1 VKDEAQ
7 AKDLSGRYDIMEVD
21 FISLSKTDL
30 NSEVPIVRF
39 LSNLFSS
46 DASTLEERK
55 RVLEEEFNISMT
67 LEICEEMESV
77 CTLTESVLQEGVEIG
92 REQGLEEGREQG
104 IEIGTV
110 TTLANNVISLMRN
123 FGCDAD
129 TAMDY
134 LGVEGP
140 IREVVAEKVMSAMV
154 AY

>member
-1 VKDEAQ
+1 MALTIDEEVK
-7 AKDLSGRYDIMEVD
+7 I
-21 FISLSKTDL
+21 
-30 NSEVPIVRF
+30 
-39 LSNLFSS
+39 
-46 DASTLEERK
+46 
-55 RVLEEEFNISMT
+55 
-67 LEICEEMESV
+67 V
-77 CTLTESVLQEGVEIG
+77 CTLTEAVLQEGVEIGREQGLEEGREQG

>member
-1 VKDEAQ
+1 
-7 AKDLSGRYDIMEVD
+7 
-21 FISLSKTDL
+21 
-30 NSEVPIVRF
+30 
-39 LSNLFSS
+39 
-46 DASTLEERK
+46 
-55 RVLEEEFNISMT
+55 MT
-67 LEICEEMESV
+67 LAIDEEMMSMA
-77 CTLTESVLQEGVEIG
+77 TLTEAVLQE
-92 REQGLEEGREQG
+92 G

-110 TTLANNVISLMRN
+110 MTLANNVISLMRN

>member
-1 VKDEAQ
+1 MCPVGGLQYAMALTID
-7 AKDLSGRYDIMEVD
+7 
-21 FISLSKTDL
+21 
-30 NSEVPIVRF
+30 
-39 LSNLFSS
+39 
-46 DASTLEERK
+46 
-55 RVLEEEFNISMT
+55 
-67 LEICEEMESV
+67 EEMMSMA
-77 CTLTESVLQEGVEIG
+77 TLTEAVLQE
-92 REQGLEEGREQG
+92 G

-123 FGCDAD
+123 FGYDAD

>member
-1 VKDEAQ
+1 M
-7 AKDLSGRYDIMEVD
+7 SGRYDIVEVD

-104 IEIGTV
+104 REQGLEEGIEIGTV

-123 FGCDAD
+123 FGYDAD

-134 LGVEGP
+134 LAVEGP